1 MTWGARFI
9 ISNQIHKIFYSPK
22 QYIGPMM
29 VMNDINDTHRKVVI
43 WKIEEQKD
51 DSELQLFIQ
60 GQQATA
66 R

>member
-1 MTWGARFI
+1 
-9 ISNQIHKIFYSPK
+9 
-22 QYIGPMM
+22 MM

-60 GQQATA
+60 G
-66 R
+66 

>member
-1 MTWGARFI
+1 
-9 ISNQIHKIFYSPK
+9 
-22 QYIGPMM
+22 MM
-29 VMNDINDTHRKVVI
+29 VMNDINDTHRKDVI

-66 R
+66 C